1 MTFDNR
7 NELTAECKM
16 SRQRSKTKSE
26 THGGDQVFMLVSPED
41 SSVWGEIKTKYNNDK
56 FSQDEMALYINSIIE
71 VSYEVFWS
79 ILLHNVSLR
88 SIYITRGNISGSN
101 LSQSE
106 SSMLL
111 WEPGSSPD
119 WMGTKFR

>member
-56 FSQDEMALYINSIIE
+56 FSQDEMAVALYINLIIE
-71 VSYEVFWS
+71 VSYEEFWS
-79 ILLHNVSLR
+79 ILLHNVSFTSL
-88 SIYITRGNISGSN
+88 YY
-101 LSQSE
+101 
-106 SSMLL
+106 
-111 WEPGSSPD
+111 
-119 WMGTKFR
+119 